1 MQFTSNATVELGAL
15 ARVGLRQVWGVE
27 HRSFTPWLAAHLD
40 LLGEAIDIPL
50 SLKGQETDIGTFRAD
65 ILAKDTATG
74 QAVLIENQLER
85 TDHTH
90 LGQLITYAA
99 GVRAGIVV
107 WIADTFTD
115 EHRAGLDWLNEST
128 PDSIKFFGV
137 EIELWR
143 IGESQ
148 IAPRFNV
155 VSAPNAWARTVTRTV
170 TRTVAPAVGS
180 KKERAFLFIAYYQ
193 RQHEGAEPTLETI
206 MEAVGCSQGAA
217 SNYRSEYRQQT
228 GEVVAVAGM
237 ENAQHPA

>member
-74 QAVLIENQLER
+74 QAVFIENQLER

-99 GVRAGIVV
+99 GVRAGVVV

-115 EHRAGLDWLNEST
+115 EHRAALDWLNEST
-128 PDSIKFFGV
+128 PNSIKFFGV

-143 IGESQ
+143 IGESP
-148 IAPRFNV
+148 IAPALMWCPRRMRGHGRSHGRSHGQLPHLWEAKRSELSCSSRIIGANMKGQSRRWKRSWRRLDV
-155 VSAPNAWARTVTRTV
+155 RKEPPPTTGVNT
-170 TRTVAPAVGS
+170 GS
-180 KKERAFLFIAYYQ
+180 KRA
-193 RQHEGAEPTLETI
+193 
-206 MEAVGCSQGAA
+206 
-217 SNYRSEYRQQT
+217 RS
-228 GEVVAVAGM
+228 
-237 ENAQHPA
+237 

>member
-115 EHRAGLDWLNEST
+115 EHRAALEL
-128 PDSIKFFGV
+128 V
-137 EIELWR
+137 ER
-143 IGESQ
+143 KHAGQHQ
-148 IAPRFNV
+148 IFR
-155 VSAPNAWARTVTRTV
+155 R
-170 TRTVAPAVGS
+170 
-180 KKERAFLFIAYYQ
+180 
-193 RQHEGAEPTLETI
+193 
-206 MEAVGCSQGAA
+206 
-217 SNYRSEYRQQT
+217 
-228 GEVVAVAGM
+228 
-237 ENAQHPA
+237 

>member
-1 MQFTSNATVELGAL
+1 MQFTSNTIVELGAL

-99 GVRAGIVV
+99 GVRAGVVV

-115 EHRAGLDWLNEST
+115 EHRAALDWLNEST

-148 IAPRFNV
+148 IAP
-155 VSAPNAWARTVTRTV
+155 P
-170 TRTVAPAVGS
+170 
-180 KKERAFLFIAYYQ
+180 L
-193 RQHEGAEPTLETI
+193 
-206 MEAVGCSQGAA
+206 
-217 SNYRSEYRQQT
+217 
-228 GEVVAVAGM
+228 
-237 ENAQHPA
+237 